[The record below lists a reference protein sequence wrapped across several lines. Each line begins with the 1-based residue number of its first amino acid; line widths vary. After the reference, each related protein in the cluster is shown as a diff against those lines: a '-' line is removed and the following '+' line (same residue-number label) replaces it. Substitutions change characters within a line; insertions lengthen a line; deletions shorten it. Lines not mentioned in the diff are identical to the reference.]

1 MTRKHKS
8 DGDRSKVGSSL
19 LVVGGLR
26 SHCGDGEMGDT
37 WRIRDK
43 NKNKLITIIV
53 GKTQIYIL
61 KIFQEGW
68 TYVERQ
74 KVLHIQGIER
84 NKVSRRHL
92 RWKKNST
99 R

>member
-26 SHCGDGEMGDT
+26 SHCGDGEMGET

-53 GKTQIYIL
+53 GKTQIHIENISGGMEICRRTESLTYSEGL
-61 KIFQEGW
+61 KETRFQ
-68 TYVERQ
+68 VD
-74 KVLHIQGIER
+74 I
-84 NKVSRRHL
+84 
-92 RWKKNST
+92 
-99 R
+99 

>member
-26 SHCGDGEMGDT
+26 SHCGDGEMGET

-53 GKTQIYIL
+53 GKTQIHIEIISGGMEICRETESLTYSEGF
-61 KIFQEGW
+61 KETRFQED
-68 TYVERQ
+68 
-74 KVLHIQGIER
+74 I
-84 NKVSRRHL
+84 
-92 RWKKNST
+92 
-99 R
+99 